1 MFTYGCRWCTIDPC
15 HGITSRCQVARCW
28 HPTSCTCKD
37 VSEFLR
43 ESPCMWLACL
53 STSCR
58 HVGGTRQVIAVS
70 VWLTVIRFS
79 ICKHRVCLNLPGTL
93 YKSCNS
99 HSLIIKHVLS
109 VSKVSMCMCACMC
122 MCVCMW
128 LWERGKCLSLW
139 YVLCS
144 SVGVTVCSWTCWSMC
159 TTSTH
164 AITKNN
170 TNLK

>member
-1 MFTYGCRWCTIDPC
+1 MGVVGVRLILAMES
-15 HGITSRCQVARCW
+15 SRCQVARCW
-28 HPTSCTCKD
+28 HPTSCTSKD

-109 VSKVSMCMCACMC
+109 VSKVSMCMCACMWLC
-122 MCVCMW
+122 EREESVCPSGMCCVV
-128 LWERGKCLSLW
+128 LWMLLSAAELAD
-139 YVLCS
+139 LCAQ
-144 SVGVTVCSWTCWSMC
+144 
-159 TTSTH
+159 H
-164 AITKNN
+164 
-170 TNLK
+170 